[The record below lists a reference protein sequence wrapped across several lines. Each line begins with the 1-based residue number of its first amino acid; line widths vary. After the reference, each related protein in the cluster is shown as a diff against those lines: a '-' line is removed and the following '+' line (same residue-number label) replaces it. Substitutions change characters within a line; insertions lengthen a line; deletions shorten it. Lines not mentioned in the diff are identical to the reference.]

1 MKYEFDY
8 DDYFD
13 YDGSKIY
20 FKISDD
26 TKSKVIVKNYVEYY
40 GRYLTFYDED
50 GNVKLNGAQAI
61 YGTADQMSTI
71 TSEYA
76 KTVYIKVLN
85 NKH

>member
-8 DDYFD
+8 DGYFD

-40 GRYLTFYDED
+40 GRYLTFYDEQ
-50 GNVKLNGAQAI
+50 GNNKGSCHI
-61 YGTADQMSTI
+61 YGNEDEMSTI
-71 TSEYA
+71 TSNYA
-76 KTVYIKVLN
+76 KTEYIKMLTREY
-85 NKH
+85 